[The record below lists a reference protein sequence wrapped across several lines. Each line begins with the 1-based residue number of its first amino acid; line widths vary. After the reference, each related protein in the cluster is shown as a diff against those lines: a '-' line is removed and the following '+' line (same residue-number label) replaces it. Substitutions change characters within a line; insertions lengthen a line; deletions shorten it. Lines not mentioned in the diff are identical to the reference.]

1 MLGMSAPHSP
11 ESGSASTPATAG
23 KGQSFLE
30 SLIFASRW
38 VQAPIYVA
46 LIFAAIA
53 YAWKSVQE
61 LLHLL
66 DGFSAATEST
76 IMVGILSLV
85 DISMVANLV
94 NMVVVGGYV
103 TFVSRIDFGDNGDR
117 PDWLDHI
124 NANTLKVKLAGS
136 LASISAIHLL
146 KSFIAITDFVG
157 SGAAMSANHEKVILW
172 QAIIHGVF
180 LASMILFAW
189 GEKMQRTEGH

>member
-1 MLGMSAPHSP
+1 MANNTKEEGVAR
-11 ESGSASTPATAG
+11 
-23 KGQSFLE
+23 KLE
-30 SLIFASRW
+30 HGLEYFIFASRW

-46 LIFAAIA
+46 LILAAVA

-66 DGFSAATEST
+66 QGLSAATEST
-76 IMVGILSLV
+76 IMLGILSLV

-146 KSFIAITDFVG
+146 KIGRAHV
-157 SGAAMSANHEKVILW
+157 
-172 QAIIHGVF
+172 
-180 LASMILFAW
+180 
-189 GEKMQRTEGH
+189 

>member
-1 MLGMSAPHSP
+1 MAN
-11 ESGSASTPATAG
+11 E
-23 KGQSFLE
+23 KQSLAKKFENTLE
-30 SLIFASRW
+30 YFIFASRW

-157 SGAAMSANHEKVILW
+157 TGAAMSANHEKVILW

-189 GEKMQRTEGH
+189 GEKMQRVDGH

>member
-1 MLGMSAPHSP
+1 MAN
-11 ESGSASTPATAG
+11 EKQTIA
-23 KGQSFLE
+23 KKLE
-30 SLIFASRW
+30 NGLEYFIFASRW

-66 DGFSAATEST
+66 DGFSAATESS

-146 KSFIAITDFVG
+146 KSFIAITETVVEG
-157 SGAAMSANHEKVILW
+157 TMISANAEKAVLW

-180 LASMILFAW
+180 LVSMILFAW
-189 GEKMQRTEGH
+189 GEKIQRTEGH

>member
-1 MLGMSAPHSP
+1 MAN
-11 ESGSASTPATAG
+11 E
-23 KGQSFLE
+23 KQSLAKKFENTLE
-30 SLIFASRW
+30 YFIFASRW
-38 VQAPIYVA
+38 VQAPIYIA

-157 SGAAMSANHEKVILW
+157 TGAAMSANHEKVILW

-189 GEKMQRTEGH
+189 GEKMQRVEGH

>member
-1 MLGMSAPHSP
+1 MANDK
-11 ESGSASTPATAG
+11 ETFA
-23 KGQSFLE
+23 KKLE
-30 SLIFASRW
+30 NVLEYFIFASRW

-46 LIFAAIA
+46 LIVAAIA

-66 DGFSAATEST
+66 HDFASASESD

-146 KSFIAITDFVG
+146 KSFIAITKTVG
-157 SGAAMSANHEKVILW
+157 EGTMISANSEKAVLW

-189 GEKMQRTEGH
+189 GERIQRDDRH